1 MTGVKMMSEIT
12 VLLIED
18 DPMVQEINKAFIEK
32 VKGFKVI
39 ATASNGTEGLKQIKK
54 KKPELVMLDIY
65 MPEQDGVET
74 LQQIRVEKIQ
84 VDVIVITAAN
94 DLQTIRSMLQNGAF
108 DYIIKPFNYERI
120 HKALEKYRAYHSTIS
135 PSGSVTQK
143 DLDDL
148 FFSEQQQLKASVD
161 LPKGLNE
168 LTLKQIQSFLQNQT
182 EEKSAEEVAE
192 GIGIARVT
200 ARRYLDYLVKNG
212 SITMDIQY
220 GTIGRPVNRYLLK
233 K

>member
-1 MTGVKMMSEIT
+1 VSELK

-39 ATASNGTEGLKQIKK
+39 SCASNGTEGMEQIRKLK
-54 KKPELVMLDIY
+54 PDLVVLDIY
-65 MPEQDGVET
+65 MPGQDGVKT
-74 LQQIRVEKIQ
+74 LQRIRTEEIQ

-94 DLQTIRSMLQNGAF
+94 DLDTIRSMLQNGAF
-108 DYIIKPFNYERI
+108 DYIIKPFNFERI
-120 HKALEKYRAYHSTIS
+120 KKALDKYKDFHATIS

-143 DLDDL
+143 DLDNL
-148 FFSEQQQLKASVD
+148 FYSEKREVINTPE

-168 LTLKQIQSFLQNQT
+168 LTLKQIEAFLQIQT
-182 EEKSAEEVAE
+182 KAKSAEEVAE
-192 GIGIARVT
+192 GVGIARVT

-212 SITMDIQY
+212 SIQMDIQY

>member
-1 MTGVKMMSEIT
+1 MSEIT

-54 KKPELVMLDIY
+54 KKPDLVMLDIY

-74 LQQIRVEKIQ
+74 LQQIRMEKIQ

>member
-1 MTGVKMMSEIT
+1 VSELK

-39 ATASNGTEGLKQIKK
+39 WCASNGTEGMEQIRKLK
-54 KKPELVMLDIY
+54 PDLVVLDIY
-65 MPEQDGVET
+65 MPGLNGMKT
-74 LQQIRVEKIQ
+74 LQRIRKEEIQ
-84 VDVIVITAAN
+84 VDMIVITAAN
-94 DLQTIRSMLQNGAF
+94 DLDTIRSMLQYGAF
-108 DYIIKPFNYERI
+108 DYIIKPFNFERI
-120 HKALEKYRAYHSTIS
+120 KKALDKYKDFHATIS

-143 DLDDL
+143 DLDNL
-148 FFSEQQQLKASVD
+148 FYSEKREVMNTSE

-168 LTLKQIQSFLQNQT
+168 LTLKQIEAFLNIQT
-182 EEKSAEEVAE
+182 KAKSAEEVAE
-192 GIGIARVT
+192 GVGIARVT

-212 SITMDIQY
+212 SIQMDIQY

>member
-1 MTGVKMMSEIT
+1 VSELK

-39 ATASNGTEGLKQIKK
+39 SCASNGTEGMEQIRKLK
-54 KKPELVMLDIY
+54 PDLVVLDIY
-65 MPEQDGVET
+65 MPRQDGVKT
-74 LQQIRVEKIQ
+74 LQRIRTEEIQ

-94 DLQTIRSMLQNGAF
+94 DLDTIRSMLQNGAF
-108 DYIIKPFNYERI
+108 DYIIKPFNFERI
-120 HKALEKYRAYHSTIS
+120 KKALDKYKDFHATIS

-143 DLDDL
+143 DLDNL
-148 FFSEQQQLKASVD
+148 FYSEKKEVINTPE

-168 LTLKQIQSFLQNQT
+168 LTLKQIEAFLKIQT
-182 EEKSAEEVAE
+182 KAKSAEEVAE
-192 GIGIARVT
+192 GVGIARVT

-212 SITMDIQY
+212 SIQMDIQY

-233 K
+233 KK

>member
-1 MTGVKMMSEIT
+1 VSELK

-39 ATASNGTEGLKQIKK
+39 WCASNGTEGMEQIRKLK
-54 KKPELVMLDIY
+54 PDLVVLDIY
-65 MPEQDGVET
+65 MPGLNGMKT
-74 LQQIRVEKIQ
+74 LQRIRKEEIQ

-94 DLQTIRSMLQNGAF
+94 DLDTIRSMLQYGAI
-108 DYIIKPFNYERI
+108 DYIIKPFNFERI
-120 HKALEKYRAYHSTIS
+120 KKALNKYKDFHATIS

-143 DLDDL
+143 DLDNL
-148 FFSEQQQLKASVD
+148 FYSEKGEVMNTPE

-168 LTLKQIQSFLQNQT
+168 LTLKQIEAFLKIQT
-182 EEKSAEEVAE
+182 KAKSAEEVAE
-192 GIGIARVT
+192 GVGIARVT

-212 SITMDIQY
+212 SIQMDIQY

>member
-1 MTGVKMMSEIT
+1 MSELK

-39 ATASNGTEGLKQIKK
+39 SCASNGTEGMEQVRKLK
-54 KKPELVMLDIY
+54 PDLVVLDIY
-65 MPEQDGVET
+65 MPGLDGVKT
-74 LQQIRVEKIQ
+74 LQQIRNEKIQ

-94 DLQTIRSMLQNGAF
+94 DLDTIRSMLQNGAF
-108 DYIIKPFNYERI
+108 DYIIKPFNFERI
-120 HKALEKYRAYHSTIS
+120 KKALDKYKNFHATVS

-143 DLDDL
+143 DLDNL
-148 FFSEQQQLKASVD
+148 FFSQKRDAPNTAD

-168 LTLKQIQSFLQNQT
+168 LTLKQIEGFLNTQT
-182 EEKSAEEVAE
+182 ESKSAEEVAE
-192 GIGIARVT
+192 GVGIARVT

-212 SITMDIQY
+212 SIQMDIQY

>member
-1 MTGVKMMSEIT
+1 MSKLK

-39 ATASNGTEGLKQIKK
+39 ACASDGNEGISLVRKLK
-54 KKPELVMLDIY
+54 PDLVVLDIY
-65 MPEQDGVET
+65 MPGQDGMKT
-74 LQQIRVEKIQ
+74 LRQIRNEKIP
-84 VDVIVITAAN
+84 VDVIIITAAN
-94 DLQTIRSMLQNGAF
+94 DQESIRAMLQNGAF
-108 DYIIKPFNYERI
+108 DYIIKPFNFDRI
-120 HKALEKYRAYHSTIS
+120 KKALEKYKDFHTTLS
-135 PSGSVTQK
+135 PSRSVTQK
-143 DLDDL
+143 ELDTL
-148 FFSEQQQLKASVD
+148 FFAETSRTVADSTE

-168 LTLKQIQSFLQNQT
+168 ITLRQIEGFLKTQT
-182 EEKSAEEVAE
+182 VAKSAEEVAE
-192 GIGIARVT
+192 GVGIARVT

-212 SITMDIQY
+212 SIELDIQY

>member
-1 MTGVKMMSEIT
+1 MSEIT

-32 VKGFKVI
+32 VKRFKVI
-39 ATASNGTEGLKQIKK
+39 ATAPNGTEGLKLIKK
-54 KKPELVMLDIY
+54 EKPNLVVLDIY
-65 MPEQDGVET
+65 MPGQDGIET
-74 LQQIRVEKIQ
+74 LQQIRAEKIQ

-94 DLQTIRSMLQNGAF
+94 DLETIRSMLQNGAF
-108 DYIIKPFNYERI
+108 DYIIKPFNYERV
-120 HKALEKYRAYHSTIS
+120 HRALEKYRAYHSTIS

-143 DLDDL
+143 DLDNL
-148 FFSEQQQLKASVD
+148 FFSEQRQMQAAAD

-168 LTLKQIQSFLQNQT
+168 LTLKQIQSFLHNQS
-182 EEKSAEEVAE
+182 ESKSAEEVAE

-212 SITMDIQY
+212 NIHMDIQY

>member
-1 MTGVKMMSEIT
+1 MSEIK

-39 ATASNGTEGLKQIKK
+39 STASNGTDGLEQVRKL
-54 KKPELVMLDIY
+54 KPDLVVLDIY
-65 MPEQDGVET
+65 MPGQDGIKT
-74 LQQIRVEKIQ
+74 LQQIRAEKIQ
-84 VDVIVITAAN
+84 VDVVVITAAN
-94 DLQTIRSMLQNGAF
+94 DLETIRSMLQNGAF

-120 HKALEKYRAYHSTIS
+120 QKALEKYKAFHSTIS

-148 FFSEQQQLKASVD
+148 FFSEQRVVALSAE

-168 LTLKQIQSFLQNQT
+168 LTLKQIEGFLQNQT
-182 EEKSAEEVAE
+182 EAKSAEEVAE

-200 ARRYLDYLVKNG
+200 ARRYLDYLVKKN
-212 SITMDIQY
+212 SIQMDIQY
-220 GTIGRPVNRYLLK
+220 GTIGRPVNRYILK
-233 K
+233 R

>member
-1 MTGVKMMSEIT
+1 MLSEIT

-39 ATASNGTEGLKQIKK
+39 ATASNGKEGLKQIKK
-54 KKPELVMLDIY
+54 LKPQLVILDIY
-65 MPEQDGVET
+65 MPGQDGIET
-74 LQQIRVEKIQ
+74 LQQIRVEKIEL
-84 VDVIVITAAN
+84 DVIVITAAN
-94 DLQTIRSMLQNGAF
+94 DLQTIRAMLQNGAF

-120 HKALEKYRAYHSTIS
+120 HKALEKYRAYYSTVS

-148 FFSEQQQLKASVD
+148 FFSEPRQLQASAD

-168 LTLKQIQSFLQNQT
+168 LTLKQIQSFLQNQS
-182 EEKSAEEVAE
+182 EAKSAEEVAE

-212 SITMDIQY
+212 SIHLDIQY

>member
-1 MTGVKMMSEIT
+1 MSELK

-39 ATASNGTEGLKQIKK
+39 WCASNGTEGMEQIRKLK
-54 KKPELVMLDIY
+54 PNLVVLDIY
-65 MPEQDGVET
+65 MPGLNGMKT
-74 LQQIRVEKIQ
+74 LQRIRKEEIQ

-94 DLQTIRSMLQNGAF
+94 DLDTIRSMLQYGAI
-108 DYIIKPFNYERI
+108 DYIIKPFNFERI
-120 HKALEKYRAYHSTIS
+120 KKALDKYKDFHATIS

-143 DLDDL
+143 DLDNL
-148 FFSEQQQLKASVD
+148 FYSEKREVMNTPE

-168 LTLKQIQSFLQNQT
+168 LTLKQIEAFLKIQT
-182 EEKSAEEVAE
+182 KAKSAEEVAE
-192 GIGIARVT
+192 GVGIARVT

-212 SITMDIQY
+212 SIQMDIQY

>member
-1 MTGVKMMSEIT
+1 MSELK

-39 ATASNGTEGLKQIKK
+39 SCASNGHEGMKQVRKLK
-54 KKPELVMLDIY
+54 PDLVVLDIF
-65 MPEQDGVET
+65 MPGLDGMKT
-74 LQQIRVEKIQ
+74 LQQIRNEKIQ

-94 DLQTIRSMLQNGAF
+94 DLDTIRSMLQNGAF
-108 DYIIKPFNYERI
+108 DYIIKPFNFDRI
-120 HKALEKYRAYHSTIS
+120 KKALEKYKDFHTALS
-135 PSGSVTQK
+135 PSGFVTQK
-143 DLDDL
+143 DLDNL
-148 FFSEQQQLKASVD
+148 FFSEKRAVVD
-161 LPKGLNE
+161 TLELPKGLNE
-168 LTLKQIQSFLQNQT
+168 LTLKQIEGFLKTQKIA
-182 EEKSAEEVAE
+182 KSAEEVAE
-192 GIGIARVT
+192 GVGIARVT

-212 SITMDIQY
+212 SIQMDIQY

>member
-1 MTGVKMMSEIT
+1 MSELK

-39 ATASNGTEGLKQIKK
+39 SCASNGTEGMEQIRKLK
-54 KKPELVMLDIY
+54 PDLVVLDIY
-65 MPEQDGVET
+65 MPGQDGVKT
-74 LQQIRVEKIQ
+74 LQRIRTEEIQ

-94 DLQTIRSMLQNGAF
+94 DLDTIRSMLQYGAF
-108 DYIIKPFNYERI
+108 DYIIKPFNFERI
-120 HKALEKYRAYHSTIS
+120 KKALDKYKDFHATIS

-143 DLDDL
+143 DLDNL
-148 FFSEQQQLKASVD
+148 FYSEKREVINTPE

-168 LTLKQIQSFLQNQT
+168 LTLKQIEAFLKIQT
-182 EEKSAEEVAE
+182 KAKSAEEVAE
-192 GIGIARVT
+192 GVGIARVT

-212 SITMDIQY
+212 SIQMDIQY

-233 K
+233 KK

>member
-1 MTGVKMMSEIT
+1 VSELK

-39 ATASNGTEGLKQIKK
+39 SCASNGTEGMEQIRKLK
-54 KKPELVMLDIY
+54 PDLVVLDIY
-65 MPEQDGVET
+65 MPRQDGVKT
-74 LQQIRVEKIQ
+74 LQRIRTEEIQ

-94 DLQTIRSMLQNGAF
+94 DLDTIRSMLQNGAF
-108 DYIIKPFNYERI
+108 DYIIKPFNFERI
-120 HKALEKYRAYHSTIS
+120 KKALDKYKDFHATIS

-143 DLDDL
+143 DLDNL
-148 FFSEQQQLKASVD
+148 FYSEKREVINTPE

-168 LTLKQIQSFLQNQT
+168 LTLKQIEAFLKIQT
-182 EEKSAEEVAE
+182 KAKSAEEVAE
-192 GIGIARVT
+192 GVGIARVT

-212 SITMDIQY
+212 SIQMDIQY

-233 K
+233 KK